1 MHHPKS
7 DANRL
12 YLTHKEKSSG
22 LAQPELSLKAS
33 IIETDTQACKK
44 HKENTYYYRWGK
56 NIPMRLTLALATF
69 LKILHLL
76 KKQNK
81 LRNWRKLKILMN

>member
-33 IIETDTQACKK
+33 TIETDTQACKK
-44 HKENTYYYRWGK
+44 HKENTYY
-56 NIPMRLTLALATF
+56 
-69 LKILHLL
+69 
-76 KKQNK
+76 
-81 LRNWRKLKILMN
+81 